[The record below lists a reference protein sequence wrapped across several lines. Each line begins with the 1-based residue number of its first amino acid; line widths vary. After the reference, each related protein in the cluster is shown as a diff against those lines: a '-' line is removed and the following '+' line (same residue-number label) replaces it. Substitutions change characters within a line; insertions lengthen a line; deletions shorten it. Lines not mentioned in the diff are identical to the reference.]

1 MSDNIAK
8 AEQLL
13 SELEACSSDN
23 VEALTLLVK
32 QFDLLVREINLSE
45 DNSAAFAEIASRFS
59 AILRELEKQQK
70 QVRSDVLALDKKKK
84 VINLYKS

>member
-8 AEQLL
+8 AERLL
-13 SELEACSSDN
+13 SELEACASDN
-23 VEALTLLVK
+23 VEALTLLVQ
-32 QFDLLVREINLSE
+32 QFDLSVREIDVSE
-45 DNSAAFAEIASRFS
+45 DNSAAFAEIASRFN